1 MFIFDVIYVCIKA
14 NYKFEDIVRQF
25 ESEVL
30 DNLPN
35 LDDVCCGIESF
46 IVSGIN
52 KNLLHHLILHQ
63 KTKIINL
70 KI

>member
-35 LDDVCCGIESF
+35 LDDVCCGI
-46 IVSGIN
+46 
-52 KNLLHHLILHQ
+52 
-63 KTKIINL
+63 
-70 KI
+70 